1 MNLETAVVTDIVL
14 DTSSKYFTD
23 AGGWNG
29 IGTVAF
35 QKVKGGTYR
44 ASGFAKPYFPNF
56 INYPLINELVY
67 IFKLPSSDIQKGLNQ
82 ENYYYISPINIWSD
96 QHHNAVPN
104 IIERKDIPEEEQR
117 DYIQTQAGSVIKI
130 NPLLRPT
137 PLKLGEYFTER
148 PNIKPLKKF
157 EGDVIVES
165 RVGSSIRFGT
175 TVQRVGQ
182 PLSNWSTGSF
192 NGQPI
197 TILRN
202 GQGLQGQVGF
212 LPTEENINNDNSSIY
227 LTNGQQIPLEP
238 SSVRDYYSYKKLPTP
253 AKDYRGDQIILNSGR
268 LFLNS
273 KTDSIFLSSP
283 QSINLNSQ
291 KTLNVDTEEV
301 SIQAEK
307 ILLGSKDAKE
317 PVLYGDR
324 TVDMLASIIDL
335 LEELLTASASASAS
349 GAPIATLNAVG
360 ILQQNTIG
368 YLKQELENL
377 KSETVYIE

>member
-23 AGGWNG
+23 AGGWSG
-29 IGTVAF
+29 VGTVAF

-56 INYPLINELVY
+56 CNYPLRNELVY
-67 IFKLPSSDIQKGLNQ
+67 IFSLPTSNIQESTEEQ
-82 ENYYYISPINIWSD
+82 AYYYISPLNIWSS
-96 QHHNAVPN
+96 QHHNAIPN
-104 IIERKDIPEEEQR
+104 IIENRDIPESEQR
-117 DYIQTQAGSVIKI
+117 DYLQTQTGASKTISDRPA
-130 NPLLRPT
+130 PLN
-137 PLKLGEYFTER
+137 LGDYFTER
-148 PNIKPLKKF
+148 SNIKPLKKF

-175 TVQRVGQ
+175 TAQRAGQ
-182 PLSNWSTGSF
+182 PLNNWSTGSF

-324 TVDMLASIIDL
+324 TVDMLGDIIDL

-368 YLKQELENL
+368 YLKQNLENL
-377 KSETVYIE
+377 KSETVYVE

>member
-1 MNLETAVVTDIVL
+1 MKFETAVVSDIVL
-14 DTSSKYFTD
+14 DTTSKYFTD

-29 IGTVAF
+29 VGTVVF
-35 QKVKGGTYR
+35 KKVKGGTYR
-44 ASGFAKPYFPNF
+44 STGFAKPYFPNF
-56 INYPLINELVY
+56 CNYPLRNELVY
-67 IFKLPSSDIQKGLNQ
+67 IFSLPSSDIQ
-82 ENYYYISPINIWSD
+82 ENLERETYYYITPLNVWSS
-96 QHHNAVPN
+96 QHHNAIPN
-104 IIERKDIPEEEQR
+104 IIENKDIPESEQR
-117 DYIQTQAGSVIKI
+117 DYLQTQTGANKNISDRPA
-130 NPLLRPT
+130 PLD
-137 PLKLGEYFTER
+137 LGNYFIEQS
-148 PNIKPLKKF
+148 NIKPLKKF

-165 RVGSSIRFGT
+165 RVGSSLRFGT
-175 TVQRVGQ
+175 TVQRGGK

-253 AKDYRGDQIILNSGR
+253 AKDYRGDQIVLNSGR
-268 LFLNS
+268 LFFNS

-301 SIQAEK
+301 SMQAEK

-317 PVLYGDR
+317 PVLYGELTED
-324 TVDMLASIIDL
+324 VLLSIIAL
-335 LEELLTASASASAS
+335 LEQIINSSSTATAA
-349 GAPIATLNAVG
+349 GVPIANLQALTL
-360 ILQQNTIG
+360 
-368 YLKQELENL
+368 LKPQIVKLKDLAKNL

>member
-1 MNLETAVVTDIVL
+1 MKFETAQVSDIVL
-14 DTSSKYFTD
+14 DTTSKYFTD

-29 IGTVAF
+29 VGTVVF
-35 QKVKGGTYR
+35 KKVKGGTYR
-44 ASGFAKPYFPNF
+44 STGFAKPYFPNF
-56 INYPLINELVY
+56 CNYPLRNELVY
-67 IFKLPSSDIQKGLNQ
+67 IFSLPSSKIQ
-82 ENYYYISPINIWSD
+82 ENLEQETYYYITPLNIWSS
-96 QHHNAVPN
+96 QHHNAIPN
-104 IIERKDIPEEEQR
+104 IIENKDIPESEQR
-117 DYIQTQAGSVIKI
+117 DYLQTQAGANKTISDEPA
-130 NPLLRPT
+130 PLN
-137 PLKLGEYFTER
+137 LGNYFEER
-148 PNIKPLKKF
+148 SNIKPLKKF
-157 EGDVIVES
+157 EGDVLVES
-165 RVGSSIRFGT
+165 RVGSSLRFGT
-175 TVQRVGQ
+175 TVRKNGEA
-182 PLSNWSTGSF
+182 LSNWSTGSF

-227 LTNGQQIPLEP
+227 LTSGQQIPLEP
-238 SSVRDYYSYKKLPTP
+238 SSIRDYYSYKKLPTP

-291 KTLNVDTEEV
+291 KTLNIDTEEV

-317 PVLYGDR
+317 PVLYGELTED
-324 TVDMLASIIDL
+324 VLLSIITL
-335 LEELLTASASASAS
+335 LEQIINSCSAATASNV
-349 GAPIATLNAVG
+349 PIASLEALTL
-360 ILQQNTIG
+360 
-368 YLKQELENL
+368 LKPQIVKLKDLAKNL

>member
-1 MNLETAVVTDIVL
+1 VKFETAVVSDIVL
-14 DTSSKYFTD
+14 DTTSKYFTD

-29 IGTVAF
+29 IGTVVF
-35 QKVKGGTYR
+35 RKVKGGTYR
-44 ASGFAKPYFPNF
+44 STGFAKPYFPNF
-56 INYPLINELVY
+56 CNYPLRNELVY
-67 IFKLPSSDIQKGLNQ
+67 IFSLPSSDIQ
-82 ENYYYISPINIWSD
+82 ENLERETYYYITPLNVWSS
-96 QHHNAVPN
+96 QHHNAIPN
-104 IIERKDIPEEEQR
+104 IIENRDIPESEQR
-117 DYIQTQAGSVIKI
+117 DYLQTQAGATKTISDQSA
-130 NPLLRPT
+130 PLN
-137 PLKLGEYFTER
+137 LGNYFIEQS
-148 PNIKPLKKF
+148 NIKPLKKF
-157 EGDVIVES
+157 EGDVLVES
-165 RVGSSIRFGT
+165 RVGSSLRFGT
-175 TVQRVGQ
+175 TVRNNGEA
-182 PLSNWSTGSF
+182 LSNWSTGSF

-212 LPTEENINNDNSSIY
+212 LPTEEKINNDNSSIY
-227 LTNGQQIPLEP
+227 LTNGQQVPLEP

-268 LFLNS
+268 LFFNS

-317 PVLYGDR
+317 PVLYGELTED
-324 TVDMLASIIDL
+324 VLLSIIAL
-335 LEELLTASASASAS
+335 LEQIVNSSSTATAA
-349 GAPIATLNAVG
+349 GVPIASLQALTL
-360 ILQQNTIG
+360 
-368 YLKQELENL
+368 LKPQIVKLKDLAKNL

>member
-23 AGGWNG
+23 AGGWSG
-29 IGTVAF
+29 VGTVAF
-35 QKVKGGTYR
+35 QKVKGGPYR

-56 INYPLINELVY
+56 CNYPLRNELIY
-67 IFKLPSSDIQKGLNQ
+67 IFSLPTSNIQESTEEQ
-82 ENYYYISPINIWSD
+82 AYYYISPLNIWSS
-96 QHHNAVPN
+96 QHHNAIPN
-104 IIERKDIPEEEQR
+104 IIENKDIQESEQR
-117 DYIQTQAGSVIKI
+117 DYLQTQAGASKTISDRPA
-130 NPLLRPT
+130 PLN
-137 PLKLGEYFTER
+137 LGDYFTER
-148 PNIKPLKKF
+148 SNIKPLKKF

-175 TVQRVGQ
+175 TAQRAGQ

-324 TVDMLASIIDL
+324 TVDMLGDIIDL
-335 LEELLTASASASAS
+335 LEELLKASASASAS

-368 YLKQELENL
+368 YLKQNLENL

>member
-1 MNLETAVVTDIVL
+1 VKFETAVVSDVVL
-14 DTSSKYFTD
+14 DTTSKYFTD

-29 IGTVAF
+29 VGTVVF
-35 QKVKGGTYR
+35 RKVKGGTYR
-44 ASGFAKPYFPNF
+44 STGFAKPYFPNF
-56 INYPLINELVY
+56 CNYPLRNELVY
-67 IFKLPSSDIQKGLNQ
+67 IFSLPSSDIQENLEQ
-82 ENYYYISPINIWSD
+82 EAYYYITPLNIWSN
-96 QHHNAVPN
+96 QHHNAIPN
-104 IIERKDIPEEEQR
+104 IIENKDIPESEQR
-117 DYIQTQAGSVIKI
+117 DYLQTQAGASKTISD
-130 NPLLRPT
+130 NPTSLD
-137 PLKLGEYFTER
+137 LGNYFVEQS
-148 PNIKPLKKF
+148 NIKPLKKF
-157 EGDVIVES
+157 EGDIIVES
-165 RVGSSIRFGT
+165 RVGSSLRFGT
-175 TVQRVGQ
+175 TVRNNGEA
-182 PLSNWSTGSF
+182 LSNWSTGSF

-238 SSVRDYYSYKKLPTP
+238 SSVRDYYSYKKLPKP

-317 PVLYGDR
+317 PVLYGELTED
-324 TVDMLASIIDL
+324 VLLSIIAL
-335 LEELLTASASASAS
+335 LEQIVNSSSTATAA
-349 GAPIATLNAVG
+349 GVPIANLQALTL
-360 ILQQNTIG
+360 
-368 YLKQELENL
+368 LKPQIVKLKDLAKNL

>member
-1 MNLETAVVTDIVL
+1 MKFETAVVSDIVL
-14 DTSSKYFTD
+14 DTTSKYFTD

-29 IGTVAF
+29 IGTVVF
-35 QKVKGGTYR
+35 RKVKGGTYR
-44 ASGFAKPYFPNF
+44 STGFAKPYFPNF
-56 INYPLINELVY
+56 CNYPLRNELVY
-67 IFKLPSSDIQKGLNQ
+67 IFSLPSSDIQ
-82 ENYYYISPINIWSD
+82 ENLERETYYYITPLNVWSS
-96 QHHNAVPN
+96 QHHNAIPN
-104 IIERKDIPEEEQR
+104 IIENRDIPESEQR
-117 DYIQTQAGSVIKI
+117 DYLQTQAGATKTISDQSA
-130 NPLLRPT
+130 PLN
-137 PLKLGEYFTER
+137 LGNYFIEQS
-148 PNIKPLKKF
+148 NIKPLKKF
-157 EGDVIVES
+157 EGDVLVES
-165 RVGSSIRFGT
+165 RVGSSLRFGT
-175 TVQRVGQ
+175 TVRNNGEA
-182 PLSNWSTGSF
+182 LSNWSTGSF

-227 LTNGQQIPLEP
+227 LTNGQQVPLEP

-268 LFLNS
+268 LFFNS

-317 PVLYGDR
+317 PVLYGELTED
-324 TVDMLASIIDL
+324 VLLSIIAL
-335 LEELLTASASASAS
+335 LEQIVNSSSTATAAGVSIANLQALTLLK
-349 GAPIATLNAVG
+349 PQIVK
-360 ILQQNTIG
+360 
-368 YLKQELENL
+368 LKDLAKNL

>member
-1 MNLETAVVTDIVL
+1 MKFETAVVTDIVL
-14 DTSSKYFTD
+14 DTSSNRFTD
-23 AGGWNG
+23 AGGWSG
-29 IGTVAF
+29 IGTVSF
-35 QKVKGGTYR
+35 KKVRGGVYR
-44 ASGFAKPYFPNF
+44 SGGLAKPYFPNF
-56 INYPLINELVY
+56 CNYPLRNELVY
-67 IFKLPSSDIQKGLNQ
+67 IFSLPTSDIQ
-82 ENYYYISPINIWSD
+82 ENNERETYYYISPLNIWSS
-96 QHHNAVPN
+96 QHHNAIPN
-104 IIERKDIPEEEQR
+104 IIENKPPESEQR
-117 DYIQTQAGSVIKI
+117 DYLQTQAGANKTIS
-130 NPLLRPT
+130 NTPAPLD
-137 PLKLGEYFTER
+137 LGEYFIER
-148 PNIKPLKKF
+148 SNIKPLKKF

-165 RVGSSIRFGT
+165 RVGSSLRFGT
-175 TVQRVGQ
+175 TVQRGGR

-253 AKDYRGDQIILNSGR
+253 AKDYRGDQILLNSGR

-317 PVLYGDR
+317 PVLYGELTED
-324 TVDMLASIIDL
+324 VLLSIIAL
-335 LEELLTASASASAS
+335 LEQIINSSSTATAA
-349 GAPIATLNAVG
+349 GVPIASLQALTL
-360 ILQQNTIG
+360 
-368 YLKQELENL
+368 LKPQIVKLKDLAKNL

>member
-1 MNLETAVVTDIVL
+1 MKFETAVVTDIVL
-14 DTSSKYFTD
+14 DTTSKYFTD

-29 IGTVAF
+29 VGTVVF
-35 QKVKGGTYR
+35 TKVKGGTYR
-44 ASGFAKPYFPNF
+44 STGFAKPYFPNF
-56 INYPLINELVY
+56 CNYPLRNELVY
-67 IFKLPSSDIQKGLNQ
+67 IFSLPSSDIQ
-82 ENYYYISPINIWSD
+82 ENLEREIYYYITPLNVWSS
-96 QHHNAVPN
+96 QHHNAIPN
-104 IIERKDIPEEEQR
+104 IIENKDIPESEQR
-117 DYIQTQAGSVIKI
+117 DYLQTQTGANKNISDRPA
-130 NPLLRPT
+130 PLD
-137 PLKLGEYFTER
+137 LGNYFIEQS
-148 PNIKPLKKF
+148 NIKPLKKF
-157 EGDVIVES
+157 EGDIIVES
-165 RVGSSIRFGT
+165 RVGSSLRFGT
-175 TVQRVGQ
+175 TVRSNGEA
-182 PLSNWSTGSF
+182 LSNWSTGSF

-253 AKDYRGDQIILNSGR
+253 AKDYRGDQILLNSGR

-317 PVLYGDR
+317 PVLYGELTED
-324 TVDMLASIIDL
+324 VLLSIIAL
-335 LEELLTASASASAS
+335 LEQIINSSSTATAA
-349 GAPIATLNAVG
+349 GVPIASLQALTL
-360 ILQQNTIG
+360 
-368 YLKQELENL
+368 LKPQIVKLKDLAKNL

>member
-1 MNLETAVVTDIVL
+1 MKFETAQVSDIVL
-14 DTSSKYFTD
+14 DTTSKYFTD

-29 IGTVAF
+29 VGTVVF
-35 QKVKGGTYR
+35 KKVKGGTYR
-44 ASGFAKPYFPNF
+44 STGFAKPYFPNF
-56 INYPLINELVY
+56 CNYPLRNELVY
-67 IFKLPSSDIQKGLNQ
+67 IFSLPSSKIQ
-82 ENYYYISPINIWSD
+82 ENLEQETYYYITPLNIWSS
-96 QHHNAVPN
+96 QHHNAIPN
-104 IIERKDIPEEEQR
+104 IIENKDIPESEQR
-117 DYIQTQAGSVIKI
+117 DYLQTQAGANKTISDEPA
-130 NPLLRPT
+130 PLN
-137 PLKLGEYFTER
+137 LGNYFEER
-148 PNIKPLKKF
+148 SNIKPLKKF
-157 EGDVIVES
+157 EGDVLVES
-165 RVGSSIRFGT
+165 RVGSSLRFGT
-175 TVQRVGQ
+175 TVRKNGEA
-182 PLSNWSTGSF
+182 LSNWSTGSF

-227 LTNGQQIPLEP
+227 LTSGQQIPLKP
-238 SSVRDYYSYKKLPTP
+238 SSIRDYYSYKKLPTP

-291 KTLNVDTEEV
+291 KTLNIDTEEV

-317 PVLYGDR
+317 PVLYGELTED
-324 TVDMLASIIDL
+324 VLLSIITL
-335 LEELLTASASASAS
+335 LEQIINSCSAATASNV
-349 GAPIATLNAVG
+349 PIASLEALTL
-360 ILQQNTIG
+360 
-368 YLKQELENL
+368 LKPQIVKLKDLAKNL

>member
-1 MNLETAVVTDIVL
+1 MKFETAVVSDIVL
-14 DTSSKYFTD
+14 DTTSKYFTD

-29 IGTVAF
+29 IGTVVF
-35 QKVKGGTYR
+35 RKVKGGTYR
-44 ASGFAKPYFPNF
+44 STGFAKPYFPNF
-56 INYPLINELVY
+56 CNYPLRNELVY
-67 IFKLPSSDIQKGLNQ
+67 IFSLPSSDIQ
-82 ENYYYISPINIWSD
+82 ENLERETYYYITPLNVWSS
-96 QHHNAVPN
+96 QHHNAIPN
-104 IIERKDIPEEEQR
+104 IIENRDIPESEQR
-117 DYIQTQAGSVIKI
+117 DYLQTQAGATKTISDQSA
-130 NPLLRPT
+130 PLN
-137 PLKLGEYFTER
+137 LGNYFIEQS
-148 PNIKPLKKF
+148 NIKPLKKF
-157 EGDVIVES
+157 EGDVLVES
-165 RVGSSIRFGT
+165 RVGSSLRFGT
-175 TVQRVGQ
+175 TVRNNGEA
-182 PLSNWSTGSF
+182 LSNWSTGSF

-268 LFLNS
+268 LFFNS

-317 PVLYGDR
+317 PVLYGELTED
-324 TVDMLASIIDL
+324 VLLSIIAL
-335 LEELLTASASASAS
+335 LEQIVNSSSTATAA
-349 GAPIATLNAVG
+349 GVPIASLQALTL
-360 ILQQNTIG
+360 
-368 YLKQELENL
+368 LKPQIVKLKDLAKNL

>member
-1 MNLETAVVTDIVL
+1 MKFETAVVSDIVL
-14 DTSSKYFTD
+14 DTTSKYFTD

-29 IGTVAF
+29 VGTVVF
-35 QKVKGGTYR
+35 KKVKGGTYR
-44 ASGFAKPYFPNF
+44 STGFAKPYFPNF
-56 INYPLINELVY
+56 CNYPLRNELVY
-67 IFKLPSSDIQKGLNQ
+67 IFSLPSSDIQ
-82 ENYYYISPINIWSD
+82 ENVEREIYYYITPLNVWSS
-96 QHHNAVPN
+96 QHHNAIPN
-104 IIERKDIPEEEQR
+104 IIENKDIPESEQR
-117 DYIQTQAGSVIKI
+117 DYLQTQAGANKTISDRPA
-130 NPLLRPT
+130 PLD
-137 PLKLGEYFTER
+137 LGNYFIEQS
-148 PNIKPLKKF
+148 NIKPLKKF
-157 EGDVIVES
+157 EGDIIVES
-165 RVGSSIRFGT
+165 RVGSSLRFGT
-175 TVQRVGQ
+175 TVRNNGEA
-182 PLSNWSTGSF
+182 LSNWSTGSF

-227 LTNGQQIPLEP
+227 LTNGQQIPLKP
-238 SSVRDYYSYKKLPTP
+238 SSVRDYYSYKKIPTS

-291 KTLNVDTEEV
+291 KTLNIDTEEV

-317 PVLYGDR
+317 PVLYGELTED
-324 TVDMLASIIDL
+324 VLLSIIAL
-335 LEELLTASASASAS
+335 LEQIINSSSTATAA
-349 GAPIATLNAVG
+349 GVPIANLQALTL
-360 ILQQNTIG
+360 
-368 YLKQELENL
+368 LKPQIVKLKDLAKNL

>member
-1 MNLETAVVTDIVL
+1 MKFETAVVSDIVL
-14 DTSSKYFTD
+14 DTTSKYFTD

-29 IGTVAF
+29 VGTVVF
-35 QKVKGGTYR
+35 KKVKGGTYR
-44 ASGFAKPYFPNF
+44 STGFAKPYFPNF
-56 INYPLINELVY
+56 CNYPLRNELVY
-67 IFKLPSSDIQKGLNQ
+67 IFSLPSSDIQ
-82 ENYYYISPINIWSD
+82 ENLERETYYYITPLNVWSN
-96 QHHNAVPN
+96 QHHNAIPN
-104 IIERKDIPEEEQR
+104 IIENKDIPESEQR
-117 DYIQTQAGSVIKI
+117 DYLQTQAGASKTISD
-130 NPLLRPT
+130 NPA
-137 PLKLGEYFTER
+137 PLDLGNYFVEQS
-148 PNIKPLKKF
+148 NIKPLKKF
-157 EGDVIVES
+157 EGDIIVES
-165 RVGSSIRFGT
+165 RVGSSLRFGT
-175 TVQRVGQ
+175 TVRNNGEA
-182 PLSNWSTGSF
+182 LSNWSTGSF

-291 KTLNVDTEEV
+291 KTLNIDTEEV

-317 PVLYGDR
+317 PVLYGELTED
-324 TVDMLASIIDL
+324 VLLSIIAL
-335 LEELLTASASASAS
+335 LEQIVNSSSTATAA
-349 GAPIATLNAVG
+349 GVPIANLQALTL
-360 ILQQNTIG
+360 
-368 YLKQELENL
+368 LKPQIVKLKDLAKNL

>member
-1 MNLETAVVTDIVL
+1 MKFETAVVSDIVL
-14 DTSSKYFTD
+14 DTTSKYFTD

-29 IGTVAF
+29 VGTVVF
-35 QKVKGGTYR
+35 KKVKGGTYR
-44 ASGFAKPYFPNF
+44 STGFAKPYFPNF
-56 INYPLINELVY
+56 CNYPLRNELVY
-67 IFKLPSSDIQKGLNQ
+67 IFSLPSSDIQ
-82 ENYYYISPINIWSD
+82 ENLERETYYYITPLNVWSS
-96 QHHNAVPN
+96 QHHNAIPN
-104 IIERKDIPEEEQR
+104 IIENKDIPESEQR
-117 DYIQTQAGSVIKI
+117 DYLQTQAGANKTISDRPA
-130 NPLLRPT
+130 PLD
-137 PLKLGEYFTER
+137 LGNYFIEQS
-148 PNIKPLKKF
+148 NIKPLKKF
-157 EGDVIVES
+157 EGDIIVES
-165 RVGSSIRFGT
+165 RVGSSLRFGT
-175 TVQRVGQ
+175 TVRNNGEA
-182 PLSNWSTGSF
+182 LSNWSTGSF

-227 LTNGQQIPLEP
+227 LTNGQQIPLKP
-238 SSVRDYYSYKKLPTP
+238 SSVRDYYSYKKIPTS

-291 KTLNVDTEEV
+291 KTLNIDTEEV

-317 PVLYGDR
+317 PVLYGELTED
-324 TVDMLASIIDL
+324 VLLSIIAL
-335 LEELLTASASASAS
+335 LEQIINSSSTATAA
-349 GAPIATLNAVG
+349 GVPIANLQALTL
-360 ILQQNTIG
+360 
-368 YLKQELENL
+368 LKPQIVKLKDLAKNL